1 MIKIIKNMILNV
13 NMRKDKEKNFF
24 DLSSAEQKKILKNA
38 GIKANKDQ
46 AELVRKYEKL
56 KVRGC

>member
-1 MIKIIKNMILNV
+1 MILNV